1 MSFET
6 EFLRMMPE
14 TVVIYPYVGQNAWGK
29 KEWGAGLNYRCRI
42 TGKGT
47 TMRRA
52 LQQDEAVIYDV
63 YTDGV
68 PVAVPSRLPILGGK
82 PGIFSVNDKVT
93 LPPDIRWEDQEPEI
107 FAIGRYT
114 DEQSFHHYLI
124 QLGFQY
130 HRQTA

>member
-6 EFLRMMPE
+6 EFLHMMPE
-14 TVVIYPYVGQNAWGK
+14 TVVIYPYVGQDSWGK
-29 KEWGAGLNYRCRI
+29 KTWGAGSHYRARI

-52 LQQDEAVIYDV
+52 MQQDEAVIYDV

-68 PVAVPSRLPILGGK
+68 PVTPQDRMPIQGG
-82 PGIFSVNDKVT
+82 PVGVFTVNDKVT
-93 LPPDIRWEDQEPEI
+93 LPPDIRWEDQEPEV

-124 QLGFQY
+124 QLGFMY